1 MSNPALN
8 STQQAEIQK
17 YQQMTQT
24 LGQLHSSTV
33 QLEGRKREI
42 EKTLDIIKKLP
53 EDREIYRGVG
63 QIFYKSEIPQTVSDL
78 DSELEL
84 LNVRVD
90 RSKKQASEYE
100 IEVKELEAKIRATLS

>member
-8 STQQAEIQK
+8 PTQQAEIKK

-33 QLEGRKREI
+33 RLEGLKGEI

-53 EDREIYRGVG
+53 KDREIYRGVG
-63 QIFYKSEIPQTVSDL
+63 QIFYKSEILQTVSDL
-78 DSELEL
+78 ESELEL
-84 LNVRVD
+84 LIVRVD
-90 RSKKQASEYE
+90 RSKKQTLEYE
-100 IEVKELEAKIRATLS
+100 NEVKELEAKIRATLS